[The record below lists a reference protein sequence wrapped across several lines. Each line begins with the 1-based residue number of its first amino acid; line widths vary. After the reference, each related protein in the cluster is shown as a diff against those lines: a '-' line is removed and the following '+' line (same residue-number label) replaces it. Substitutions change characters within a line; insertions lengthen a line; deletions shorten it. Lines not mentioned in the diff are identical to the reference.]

1 MLSSMKKS
9 SKILHPSR
17 QYQKINNKTRTNN
30 RKIRKKHFAKTEVKI
45 KETQQKVKKII
56 INKIRERERE
66 RFVVDLVR
74 AIDREL

>member
-1 MLSSMKKS
+1 VLSSMKKS

-17 QYQKINNKTRTNN
+17 QYQKIKNKTRTNN

-45 KETQQKVKKII
+45 KETQQKIKKII
-56 INKIRERERE
+56 IKKIRERE